1 MAKRILAV
9 FLAAALTL
17 SLAAC
22 SGGTGNSSTG
32 STSSASESSESS
44 ESSADESSEEVDLRE
59 PELVTL
65 DIVTMASGKE
75 ESGIAQVEEAM
86 NAILEEQFNVN
97 VNLTF
102 LPFGSYA
109 DQTTLML
116 SSGEGIDL
124 IAVYMVPFASCATTG
139 QIMPIDDLLEKYGQG
154 IIEELGWDMINCG
167 RVDGELYGLTQGR
180 DLAASEGFAYR
191 LDLAEKY
198 DLNMDSVKTLED
210 LEEVLKVIKEN
221 EESVWPVAVSA
232 GENIRN
238 WGWDSLGDEM
248 VNLGVLSDMAQDT
261 TVVNL
266 YETEQYE
273 NLVTTMY
280 NWMQEGL
287 IQADAVNTTETA
299 STLLEAGTA
308 FGYFTN
314 LKPYY
319 AEENNANLQNRIGVV
334 DNMVSALATTDRVTM
349 ALWSIAGSCE
359 HPEAAMKVLNSL
371 YSDPEVANLYM
382 YGVEGV
388 HYEVL
393 EEGAVTNGQDR
404 IYFADGLDATTTTY
418 RKSGTWLCPNQFV
431 GDIWGEDLP
440 ADYWDATRNFNNN
453 SEKSAAFGFSFDATK
468 TPNETAA
475 CTNVVNKYHKA
486 LVCGALDPAET
497 LPKFNQELKDA
508 GLDVIITEKQAQ
520 LDAWLAE
527 QA

>member
-9 FLAAALTL
+9 LLAAALTL

-191 LDLAEKY
+191 LDLADKY
-198 DLNMDSVKTLED
+198 DLDMDSVKTLED

>member
-9 FLAAALTL
+9 LLAAALTL

>member
-9 FLAAALTL
+9 LLAAALTL

-191 LDLAEKY
+191 LDLADKY
-198 DLNMDSVKTLED
+198 DLDMDSVKTLED

-388 HYEVL
+388 HYEIL

>member
-9 FLAAALTL
+9 LLAAMLTL

-22 SGGTGNSSTG
+22 AGNSEASSNGSDSSASGESSTG
-32 STSSASESSESS
+32 SDSGEA
-44 ESSADESSEEVDLRE
+44 DLRE

-75 ESGIAQVEEAM
+75 ESGVTQVEEAM
-86 NAILEEQFNVN
+86 NALLEEQFNVN

-116 SSGEGIDL
+116 SSGEGVDF
-124 IAVYMVPFASCATTG
+124 IAVYMVPYASCATSG
-139 QIMPIDDLLEKYGQG
+139 QLYPMDGLIEEYGQG

-180 DLAASEGFAYR
+180 DLAATQGFAYR
-191 LDLAEKY
+191 LDVAE
-198 DLNMDSVKTLED
+198 DLGLDMESVKTLED
-210 LEEVLKVIKEN
+210 LEAVLKTVKEN
-221 EESVWPVAVSA
+221 TENVWPVAVSA

-238 WGWDSLGDEM
+238 WGWDALGDEM
-248 VNLGVLSDMAQDT
+248 VGLGVLPDMAKDT

-266 YETEQYE
+266 YETEQYKD
-273 NLVTTMY
+273 LVTTMY

-319 AEENNANLQNRIGVV
+319 SEENNANLQNKIGVV
-334 DNMVSALATTDRVTM
+334 DNLVPALATTDRVTM
-349 ALWSIAGSCE
+349 GLWSIAGSCE

-382 YGVEGV
+382 YGIEGT
-388 HYEVL
+388 HYEVV
-393 EEGAVTNGQDR
+393 EEGAITNGQDR
-404 IYFADGLDATTTTY
+404 INYAEGLDATTTTY
-418 RKSGTWLCPNQFV
+418 RKSGTWLCPNQFI
-431 GDIWGEDLP
+431 GNIWGLDLP
-440 ADYWDATRNFNNN
+440 VDYWDATRDFNNE

-468 TPNETAA
+468 TPNEIAA

-486 LVCGALDPAET
+486 LVCGALDPEET

-508 GLDVIITEKQAQ
+508 GIDAIITEKQAQ

>member
-9 FLAAALTL
+9 LLAAVLTL

-22 SGGTGNSSTG
+22 SGNTGTSGTGSD
-32 STSSASESSESS
+32 SSAAGESGTEGTG
-44 ESSADESSEEVDLRE
+44 ETDLRE

-75 ESGIAQVEEAM
+75 DSGVTQVEEAM
-86 NAILEEQFNVN
+86 NEILEEQFNVN

-116 SSGEGIDL
+116 SSGEGVDL
-124 IAVYMVPFASCATTG
+124 IAVYMISYASCATSG
-139 QIMPIDDLLEKYGQG
+139 QIMPIDDLLEEYGQG
-154 IIEELGWDMINCG
+154 IIDELGWDMINCG

-191 LDLAEKY
+191 LDLAEELGL
-198 DLNMDSVKTLED
+198 DMESVKTLED
-210 LEEVLKVIKEN
+210 LEEVLKTVKEN
-221 EESVWPVAVSA
+221 TENVWPVAVSA

-238 WGWDSLGDEM
+238 WGWDALGDEM
-248 VNLGVLSDMAQDT
+248 VNLGVLPDMAQDT

-266 YETEQYE
+266 YETDQYKD
-273 NLVTTMY
+273 LVTTMY

-287 IQADAVNTTETA
+287 IQSDAVNTTETA

-319 AEENNANLQNRIGVV
+319 AEENNANLQNKIGVV
-334 DNMVSALATTDRVTM
+334 DNMVPALSTTDRVTM
-349 ALWSIAGSCE
+349 GLWSIAGSCE
-359 HPEAAMKVLNSL
+359 HPEAAMKVLNAL

-382 YGVEGV
+382 YGVEGT
-388 HYEVL
+388 HYVVV
-393 EEGAVTNGQDR
+393 EEGTITNGQDR
-404 IYFADGLDATTTTY
+404 INYPDGLDATTTTY
-418 RKSGTWLCPNQFV
+418 RKSGTWLCPNQFI
-431 GDIWGEDLP
+431 GDIWGLDLP
-440 ADYWDATRNFNNN
+440 DDYWDATRDFNNE
-453 SEKSAAFGFSFDATK
+453 SQKSAAFGFSFDATQ
-468 TPNETAA
+468 TPNEIAA

-486 LVCGALDPAET
+486 LVCGALDPETT
-497 LPKFNQELKDA
+497 LPQFNQELKDA
-508 GLDVIITEKQAQ
+508 GIDVIIEEKQAQ

-527 QA
+527 QQA

>member
-9 FLAAALTL
+9 LLAAALTL

-198 DLNMDSVKTLED
+198 DLDMDSVKTLED